1 MKLKKIL
8 GITGVA
14 IASVALLAACSSKSK
29 DTSSDTSSSKSSGAK
44 ETVNFATVG
53 TTAPFSYEKDGELT
67 GYDVEVAKA
76 VFKDSDKYEVKFQK
90 TEWSSVF
97 TGLDSAKYQM
107 AGNNISYSEERD
119 QKYLFSYPIGTT
131 PAVLTVPKD
140 SKIKKYDDIAGHSTQ
155 VVQGTSTATQLTEFN
170 DKHSDKPVELNYT
183 KEDITQILTNLNE
196 GKYDFKIFDAPTVNS
211 IIKNNKLTNLKTIEL
226 KSDQQPYIYF
236 LFADNQKDLQKFVNK
251 RLEELQ
257 KDGTLA
263 KLAEK
268 FLGNKNYIPAEDAL
282 KVPGNK

>member
-1 MKLKKIL
+1 M
-8 GITGVA
+8 
-14 IASVALLAACSSKSK
+14 
-29 DTSSDTSSSKSSGAK
+29 
-44 ETVNFATVG
+44 
-53 TTAPFSYEKDGELT
+53 
-67 GYDVEVAKA
+67 
-76 VFKDSDKYEVKFQK
+76 
-90 TEWSSVF
+90 
-97 TGLDSAKYQM
+97 
-107 AGNNISYSEERD
+107 
-119 QKYLFSYPIGTT
+119 
-131 PAVLTVPKD
+131 TVPKD

-183 KEDITQILTNLNE
+183 NENITQMLTNLNE

-268 FLGNKNYIPAEDAL
+268 FLGNKDYIPTKDAL
-282 KVPGNK
+282 KVPSKK

>member
-155 VVQGTSTATQLTEFN
+155 VVQGTSTATQLTKFN

-183 KEDITQILTNLNE
+183 NENITQMLTNLNE

>member
-14 IASVALLAACSSKSK
+14 IASVALLAACSSKSSK
-29 DTSSDTSSSKSSGAK
+29 EASKSSGGK
-44 ETVNFATVG
+44 ETITFATVG
-53 TTAPFSYEKDGELT
+53 TTAPFSYEKDGKLT
-67 GYDVEVAKA
+67 GYDVEVAKE
-76 VFKDSDKYEVKFQK
+76 VFKDSDKYKVKFQK
-90 TEWSSVF
+90 TKWESVF
-97 TGLDSAKYQM
+97 TGLDSNNYQM
-107 AGNNISYSEERD
+107 AGNNISYSAERE

-155 VVQGTSTATQLTEFN
+155 VVQGTSTLTQLTEFN
-170 DKHSDKPVELNYT
+170 DKHSDNPVELNYT
-183 KEDITQILTNLNE
+183 EENITQMLTNVNE
-196 GKYDFKIFDAPTVNS
+196 GKYYFKIFDAPTVNT
-211 IIKNNKLTNLKTIEL
+211 IIKNNKLTKLKTIEL

-268 FLGNKNYIPAEDAL
+268 FLGSKDYIPAEDAL
-282 KVPGNK
+282 KVPSKK